1 MPQIPVNS
9 SAKAATAAINA
20 ACDNWDSDLRSTT
33 HAGPRLQKKYPS
45 STRAV
50 RRNRPLV
57 LVYSPRTTIAITIN
71 TATTEATM
79 KPNPNDLAVTNRLE
93 FNLNALIVL
102 ILLPSR
108 QPTYAQDH
116 AARAYYNQQRYNPKP

>member
-1 MPQIPVNS
+1 MPQMPINS
-9 SAKAATAAINA
+9 SAKATIVAANA
-20 ACDNWDSDLRSTT
+20 DCDNWDSDLRSDT

-45 STRAV
+45 STKAV

-79 KPNPNDLAVTNRLE
+79 KPNPNDLAVRNRLE
-93 FNLNALIVL
+93 FNLNA
-102 ILLPSR
+102 
-108 QPTYAQDH
+108 
-116 AARAYYNQQRYNPKP
+116 

>member
-1 MPQIPVNS
+1 
-9 SAKAATAAINA
+9 
-20 ACDNWDSDLRSTT
+20 
-33 HAGPRLQKKYPS
+33 
-45 STRAV
+45 
-50 RRNRPLV
+50 
-57 LVYSPRTTIAITIN
+57 
-71 TATTEATM
+71 M

-108 QPTYAQDH
+108 KPTYAQDH